1 MITPTLHTGAA
12 GASPW
17 LGKLSLEAI
26 PYHDP
31 ILVATFIGAA
41 LAGLGVFAL
50 VTRYRLWGI
59 FWREWATSIDHKKIG
74 IMYMVLGLVMLL
86 RGFADALMM
95 RGQQAIAF
103 GDNLGYLP
111 PHHYDQ
117 VFTAH
122 GVIMIFFVAMPFITG
137 LMNYVVPLQIGAR
150 DVAFPFLN
158 NFSFWMTTAGA
169 ALVMVSLFVGEFSMA
184 GWLAMAPLSGIDY
197 SPGVGMDYYIWA
209 LQIAGVGTTLSGIN
223 LVVTIIK
230 MRAPGMGLMKMPVFT
245 WTSLCSNI
253 LIVASFPV
261 LTAVLAMLTLDR
273 YLGTNF
279 FTNDLGGNAMLYV
292 NLIWIWG
299 HPEVYI
305 LILPLFGVYSEV
317 VSTFSG
323 KRLFGYSSMVY
334 ATVCITILSYLVWLH
349 HFFTMGSGASV
360 NSFFGIT
367 TMIISIPTGAKIFNW
382 LFTMYR
388 GRIRFEVP
396 MLWTIGFMVTFTVGG
411 MTGVL
416 LAVPPADFVLHN
428 SLFLIAHFHNV
439 IIGGVVFGVFAGMSF
454 WFPKAF
460 GYKLDPFWGKVSFW
474 FWFVGYWLAFTP
486 LYVLGL
492 MGVTRRMSHFDD
504 ATLQPWF
511 IAAAI
516 GALLIAV
523 GIAAFL
529 ASIVMGY
536 RKRGQLRDATGDPW
550 DGRTLEWSTSS
561 PPPAYNF
568 AFTPVVRDT
577 DAWADMK
584 QHGFQ
589 RAAGGFLPIHMPKN
603 TAAGVVLAAISLVL
617 GFALVWHI
625 WWLAIASSVALVIAT
640 IVHTFNYQRDYNIPA
655 AEVAATE
662 AARTRQLASAHA

>member
-1 MITPTLHTGAA
+1 MTPHPAPETG
-12 GASPW
+12 PI
-17 LGKLSLEAI
+17 LGRLSLEAI
-26 PYHDP
+26 PLHEP
-31 ILVATFIGAA
+31 ILIATF
-41 LAGLGVFAL
+41 AGVVLGGL
-50 VTRYRLWGI
+50 VVLGLLTRFKLWGTL
-59 FWREWATSIDHKKIG
+59 WRDWFTSIDHKKIG

-86 RGFADALMM
+86 RGFSDALMM
-95 RGQQAIAF
+95 RAQQAMAF

-137 LMNYVVPLQIGAR
+137 LMNYIVPLQIGAR

-169 ALVMVSLFVGEFSMA
+169 VLIMASLFVGEFA
-184 GWLAMAPLSGIDY
+184 KTGWLAYPPLSGLDY
-197 SPGVGMDYYIWA
+197 SPDVGMDYYIWA

-223 LVVTIIK
+223 LIVTIIK
-230 MRAPGMGLMKMPVFT
+230 MRAPGMTLMKMPVFT

-273 YLGTNF
+273 YIGTNF
-279 FTNDLGGNAMLYV
+279 FTNDLGGNAMMYV

-317 VSTFSG
+317 VATYCG

-388 GRIRFEVP
+388 GRIRFDVP
-396 MLWTIGFMVTFTVGG
+396 MLWTMGFMITFVVGG

-439 IIGGVVFGVFAGMSF
+439 IIGGVVFGVFAGMAY

-460 GYKLDPFWGKVSFW
+460 GFRLDEFWGKVSFW
-474 FWFVGYWLAFTP
+474 FWLAGYWFAFTP

-492 MGVTRRMSHFDD
+492 MGVTRRVSHFDD
-504 ATLQPWF
+504 TSLQPWF
-511 IAAAI
+511 IVAAFGAVLIAI
-516 GALLIAV
+516 GI
-523 GIAAFL
+523 GAFL
-529 ASIVMGY
+529 MCLWVSF
-536 RKRGQLRDATGDPW
+536 RKREQLRDVTGDPW
-550 DGRTLEWSTSS
+550 NGRTLEWSTSS
-561 PPPAYNF
+561 PPPDYNF

-577 DAWADMK
+577 DAWWDMK
-584 QHGFQ
+584 ANGFK
-589 RAAGGFLPIHMPKN
+589 RPEGGFLPIHMPKN
-603 TAAGVVLAAISLVL
+603 TAAGVVLAGISVVL
-617 GFALVWHI
+617 GFALIWHI
-625 WWLAIASSVALVIAT
+625 WWLAATSFVALLIAA
-640 IVHTFNYQRDYNIPA
+640 IVHTFNYKRDYHIPA
-655 AEVAATE
+655 DEVAATE
-662 AARTRQLASAHA
+662 AARTQQLGSVHV